1 MISQQQNLFFPEDQ
15 THWYSLKIKVFA
27 KFIFEKALI
36 RSLNVLWEVTE
47 KNKRWKPSVYLGNV
61 LNLNV
66 LTLHGWWW
74 ISPYFRQ

>member
-1 MISQQQNLFFPEDQ
+1 MIPQQQNLFFPEDQ

-36 RSLNVLWEVTE
+36 GSLNVLRKVTE
-47 KNKRWKPSVYLGNV
+47 KNKRWKPGVYLGDV

-66 LTLHGWWW
+66 LTLHGRGWV
-74 ISPYFRQ
+74 SAYFGQ